1 MQTPLFSI
9 TIPTYNRGDLLTYA
23 IQSILKQTL
32 PDFEIVVSDNH
43 STDDTERI
51 VKGFTDSRIRYV
63 KPPQHVVTVDSFEF
77 ARSNARGK
85 LVIVLNDDD
94 VLVSTALERF
104 AHECQ
109 SHDADLIFSKN
120 AEYRDQTF
128 PGPDRNSLETTAFSD
143 SSRTI
148 TVDEFVRPAFECR
161 LVFNQHPSAF
171 VFSRALAESI
181 TSRCGRLFQSNG
193 VEYCAWPLTAMF
205 AKRIQHIDAPL
216 AICGRTGK
224 SWGSNLVI
232 GKAGKKRIKELIDIY
247 YINQQFKHAPLKN
260 FTMCNLRA
268 EGILTAKQLFPNEF
282 SQYQFDEQKYLR
294 DTMAELNQR
303 IANGVDMAKEME
315 ELTQYL
321 SKYPSLLER
330 LTREERNL
338 QLARQ
343 KTLGRRVRAAI
354 GDLGARQLRDQ
365 MKARQEQERQR
376 SQDALKVKQGNV
388 RAGFHVSGSDF
399 GFSNI
404 LECADFLTSLMLE
417 TRLPESHTQPIAPT
431 VG

>member
-1 MQTPLFSI
+1 MKTPLFSI
-9 TIPTYNRGDLLTYA
+9 TIPTYNRGDLLTFA

-32 PDFEIVVSDNH
+32 SDFEIVVSDNH
-43 STDDTERI
+43 STDDTER
-51 VKGFTDSRIRYV
+51 VLKGFTDSRIRYV

-85 LVIVLNDDD
+85 LVIVMNDDD
-94 VLVSTALERF
+94 VLVATALERF
-104 AHECQ
+104 AGEFQAHG
-109 SHDADLIFSKN
+109 ADLIFSNN

-128 PGPDRNSLETTAFSD
+128 PGPDRNSLETPAFSG
-143 SSRTI
+143 SSRTV
-148 TVDEFVRPAFECR
+148 TVDEFIRPAFACR

-181 TSRCGRLFQSNG
+181 TTRCGRFFQSNG
-193 VEYCAWPLTAMF
+193 VEYCAWPLAAMF

-268 EGILTAKQLFPNEF
+268 EGILTAKHLFPNEF
-282 SQYQFDEQKYLR
+282 APYEFDEQKYLR

-303 IANGVDMAKEME
+303 RANGVDMRKEMDE
-315 ELTQYL
+315 ITQYL
-321 SKYPSLLER
+321 SKYPALLET
-330 LTREERNL
+330 LTGDDRRL

-343 KTLGRRVRAAI
+343 KTFGRQVRAAI
-354 GDLGARQLRDQ
+354 GDLGARQLRDH
-365 MKARQEQERQR
+365 MKTRGEEEIRR
-376 SQDALKVKQGNV
+376 SQDTAKVKEGNV
-388 RAGFHVSGSDF
+388 RSGFHVSGSDF
-399 GFSNI
+399 GFFSI
-404 LECADFLTSLMLE
+404 LECADFLSTLGLE
-417 TRLPESHTQPIAPT
+417 IHRPEQSTLPNASTA
-431 VG
+431 V